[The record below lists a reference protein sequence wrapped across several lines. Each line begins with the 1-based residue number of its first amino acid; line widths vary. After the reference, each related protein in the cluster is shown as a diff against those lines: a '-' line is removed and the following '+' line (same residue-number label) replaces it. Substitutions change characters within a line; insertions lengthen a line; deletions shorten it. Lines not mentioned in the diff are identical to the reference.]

1 MQNASKVK
9 LSEMQRLLEIMA
21 QLRDPELGCPWDVKQ
36 TMDSLTRYTIEEAYE
51 VADAIATG
59 DMQDIKDELGDLL
72 FQVVFYAQIASES
85 SEFSFDDVAQTISEK
100 LVRRHPHVFG
110 TQPGYDGKNIELDS
124 INKKLA
130 GERSQLNDSALN
142 AQWDAIKAQ
151 EKQLKKQRSE
161 QTDEAREI
169 RDTSILDSV
178 PKGMPA
184 LMYAQKLQ
192 KACAKVGFDWPDAAP
207 VIDKVREEVEE
218 IQQELDF
225 KQRLLRAN
233 SASDNPSSDGMHENQ
248 QAIEEEIGDAL
259 FAMVNLARHCKV
271 DADTALRNASNKFA
285 NRFKGIERLAAQQG
299 EKLDAL
305 TLDEMEALW
314 QQVKKSSNA
323 K

>member
-1 MQNASKVK
+1 MQNANKAK
-9 LSEMQRLLEIMA
+9 LSETQRLLDIMA
-21 QLRDPELGCPWDVKQ
+21 QLRDPQSGCPWDVKQ
-36 TMDSLTRYTIEEAYE
+36 TMESLTRYTIEEAYE

-59 DMQDIKDELGDLL
+59 DMHDIKDELGDLL

-85 SEFSFDDVAQTISEK
+85 SAFTFDDVAQSISDK
-100 LVRRHPHVFG
+100 LVRRHPHVFAN
-110 TQPGYDGKNIELDS
+110 P
-124 INKKLA
+124 LA
-130 GERSQLNDSALN
+130 SEGAGDTNENVTVERTQLNDSALN

-151 EKQLKKQRSE
+151 EKQLKKQRLK
-161 QTDEAREI
+161 QDDEAMEP
-169 RDTSILDSV
+169 SILDSV

-192 KACAKVGFDWPDAAP
+192 KACAKVGFDWPNAAP

-225 KQRLLRAN
+225 KQRAQGALNAGVAPLK
-233 SASDNPSSDGMHENQ
+233 SGVPDNQ

-285 NRFKGIERLAAQQG
+285 NRFKGVERLAAEQG
-299 EKLDAL
+299 DKLDAL

-314 QQVKKSSNA
+314 QQVKQSSDR

>member
-1 MQNASKVK
+1 MQNASKVR
-9 LSEMQRLLEIMA
+9 LSEMQRLLEIMR
-21 QLRDPELGCPWDVKQ
+21 QLRDPESGCPWDVKQ
-36 TMDSLTRYTIEEAYE
+36 TMESLTRYTIEEAYE
-51 VADAIATG
+51 VADAIASG
-59 DMQDIKDELGDLL
+59 DMHDIKDELGDLL

-85 SEFSFDDVAQTISEK
+85 SAFSFDDVAQSISDK

-110 TQPGYDGKNIELDS
+110 AQSVDDGKGSE
-124 INKKLA
+124 KG
-130 GERSQLNDSALN
+130 GEALQRARLSDTALN

-161 QTDEAREI
+161 QRVQAAE
-169 RDTSILDSV
+169 TSIFDSV

-184 LMYAQKLQ
+184 FMYAQKLQ
-192 KACAKVGFDWPDAAP
+192 KACAKVGFDWADVAP

-218 IQQELDF
+218 IQLELDY
-225 KQRLLRAN
+225 KQRAETAAEKASQYVN
-233 SASDNPSSDGMHENQ
+233 STSDGEALHDNQ
-248 QAIEEEIGDAL
+248 NAIEEEIGDAL

-285 NRFKGIERLAAQQG
+285 NRFKGVERLAAKQG
-299 EKLDAL
+299 ETLDAL

-314 QQVKKSSNA
+314 QQVKQSSSA

>member
-1 MQNASKVK
+1 MQNANKAK
-9 LSEMQRLLEIMA
+9 LSEMQRLLDIMA
-21 QLRDPELGCPWDVKQ
+21 QLRDPQSGCPWDVKQ
-36 TMDSLTRYTIEEAYE
+36 TMESLTRYTIEEAYE

-59 DMQDIKDELGDLL
+59 DMHDIKDELGDLL

-85 SEFSFDDVAQTISEK
+85 RAFSFDDVAKSISDK
-100 LVRRHPHVFG
+100 LVRRHPHVFA
-110 TQPGYDGKNIELDS
+110 NA
-124 INKKLA
+124 LA
-130 GERSQLNDSALN
+130 SEGVSDTNENVTVERTLLSDSALN

-151 EKQLKKQRSE
+151 EKQLKKQRLK
-161 QTDEAREI
+161 QDNEAIEN
-169 RDTSILDSV
+169 SILDNV

-225 KQRLLRAN
+225 KQRAQGALKTGVVPLN
-233 SASDNPSSDGMHENQ
+233 SGVPDNQ

-285 NRFKGIERLAAQQG
+285 NRFKGVERLAAEQG
-299 EKLDAL
+299 DKLDAL

-314 QQVKKSSNA
+314 QQVKQSSDR

>member
-1 MQNASKVK
+1 MQNANKAK
-9 LSEMQRLLEIMA
+9 LSEMQRLLDIMA
-21 QLRDPELGCPWDVKQ
+21 QLRDPQSGCPWDVKQ
-36 TMDSLTRYTIEEAYE
+36 TMESLTRYTIEEAYE

-59 DMQDIKDELGDLL
+59 DMHDIKDELGDLL

-85 SEFSFDDVAQTISEK
+85 RAFSFDDVAKSISDK
-100 LVRRHPHVFG
+100 LVRRHPHVFANALASEG
-110 TQPGYDGKNIELDS
+110 VSDTNKNLTV
-124 INKKLA
+124 
-130 GERSQLNDSALN
+130 ERTQLNDSALN

-151 EKQLKKQRSE
+151 EKQLKKQRLK
-161 QTDEAREI
+161 QDNEAIEN
-169 RDTSILDSV
+169 SILDNV

-225 KQRLLRAN
+225 KQRARGALKTGVAPLN
-233 SASDNPSSDGMHENQ
+233 SGVPDNQ

-285 NRFKGIERLAAQQG
+285 NRFKGVERLAAEQG
-299 EKLDAL
+299 DKLDAL

-314 QQVKKSSNA
+314 QQVKEYSSLNV

>member
-1 MQNASKVK
+1 MQNANKAK
-9 LSEMQRLLEIMA
+9 LSEMQRLLKIMA
-21 QLRDPELGCPWDVKQ
+21 QLRDPQSGCPWDVKQ
-36 TMDSLTRYTIEEAYE
+36 TMESLTRYTIEEAYE

-59 DMQDIKDELGDLL
+59 DMHDIKDELGDLL
-72 FQVVFYAQIASES
+72 FQVVFYAQIASELRA
-85 SEFSFDDVAQTISEK
+85 FSFDDVAQSISDK
-100 LVRRHPHVFG
+100 LVRRHPHVFA
-110 TQPGYDGKNIELDS
+110 NA
-124 INKKLA
+124 LA
-130 GERSQLNDSALN
+130 SEGVGDTNENVTVERTLLSDSALN

-151 EKQLKKQRSE
+151 EKQLKKQRLKQDSE
-161 QTDEAREI
+161 ATEN
-169 RDTSILDSV
+169 SILDNV

-225 KQRLLRAN
+225 KQRALNTGVAPLN
-233 SASDNPSSDGMHENQ
+233 SGVPDNQ

-285 NRFKGIERLAAQQG
+285 NRFKGVERLAAEQG
-299 EKLDAL
+299 DKLDAL

-314 QQVKKSSNA
+314 QQVKQSSSSNIE
-323 K
+323 

>member
-1 MQNASKVK
+1 MQNANKAK
-9 LSEMQRLLEIMA
+9 LSEMQRLLEIMT
-21 QLRDPELGCPWDVKQ
+21 QLRDPQSGCPWDVKQ
-36 TMDSLTRYTIEEAYE
+36 TMESLTRYTIEEAYE

-59 DMQDIKDELGDLL
+59 DMRDIKDELGDLL

-85 SEFSFDDVAQTISEK
+85 KAFSFDDVAQSISDK
-100 LVRRHPHVFG
+100 LVRRHPHVFANPLVSEG
-110 TQPGYDGKNIELDS
+110 
-124 INKKLA
+124 A
-130 GERSQLNDSALN
+130 GDTNENVALQRTQLNDSALN

-151 EKQLKKQRSE
+151 EKQLKKQRLK
-161 QTDEAREI
+161 QDDEAIE
-169 RDTSILDSV
+169 TSILDSV

-192 KACAKVGFDWPDAAP
+192 KACAKVGFDWPDAGP

-225 KQRLLRAN
+225 KQRTLETLDNGVASLN
-233 SASDNPSSDGMHENQ
+233 SGVPDNQ

-285 NRFKGIERLAAQQG
+285 NRFKGVERLAAEQG

-314 QQVKKSSNA
+314 HQVKQSSNT

>member
-1 MQNASKVK
+1 MQNANKAK
-9 LSEMQRLLEIMA
+9 LSEMQRLLKIMA
-21 QLRDPELGCPWDVKQ
+21 QLRDPQSGCPWDVKQ
-36 TMDSLTRYTIEEAYE
+36 TMESLTRYTIEEAYE

-59 DMQDIKDELGDLL
+59 DMHDIKDELGDLL

-85 SEFSFDDVAQTISEK
+85 RAFSFDDVAKSISDK
-100 LVRRHPHVFG
+100 LVRRHPHVFVN
-110 TQPGYDGKNIELDS
+110 P
-124 INKKLA
+124 LA
-130 GERSQLNDSALN
+130 SEGVGDTNENVTVERTLLNDSTLN

-151 EKQLKKQRSE
+151 EKQLKKQRSK
-161 QTDEAREI
+161 QDNEAIEN
-169 RDTSILDSV
+169 SILDNV

-225 KQRLLRAN
+225 KQRAQGALNTGVAPLN
-233 SASDNPSSDGMHENQ
+233 SGVPDNQ

-285 NRFKGIERLAAQQG
+285 NRFKGVERLAAEQG
-299 EKLDAL
+299 DKLDAL

-314 QQVKKSSNA
+314 QQVKQSSSSNIE
-323 K
+323 

>member
-1 MQNASKVK
+1 MQNANNAK
-9 LSEMQRLLEIMA
+9 LSETQRLLDIMA
-21 QLRDPELGCPWDVKQ
+21 QLRDPQSGCPWDVKQ
-36 TMDSLTRYTIEEAYE
+36 TMESLTRYTIEEAYE

-59 DMQDIKDELGDLL
+59 DMHDIKDELGDLL

-85 SEFSFDDVAQTISEK
+85 SAFTFDDVAQSISDK
-100 LVRRHPHVFG
+100 LVRRHPHVFANPLASEG
-110 TQPGYDGKNIELDS
+110 AGDTNKNLTV
-124 INKKLA
+124 
-130 GERSQLNDSALN
+130 ERTQLNDSALN

-151 EKQLKKQRSE
+151 EKQFKKQRLK
-161 QTDEAREI
+161 QDDEVIEP
-169 RDTSILDSV
+169 SILDSV

-225 KQRLLRAN
+225 KQRARGALKTGVVPLN
-233 SASDNPSSDGMHENQ
+233 SGVPDNQ

-271 DADTALRNASNKFA
+271 DADTALRNASNKFT
-285 NRFKGIERLAAQQG
+285 NRFKGVERLAAEQG

-314 QQVKKSSNA
+314 QQVKQSSDR

>member
-1 MQNASKVK
+1 MQNANKAK
-9 LSEMQRLLEIMA
+9 LSEMQRLLKIMA
-21 QLRDPELGCPWDVKQ
+21 QLRDPQSGCPWDVKQ
-36 TMDSLTRYTIEEAYE
+36 TMESLTRYTIEEAYE
-51 VADAIATG
+51 VADAIANG
-59 DMQDIKDELGDLL
+59 DMHDIKDELGDLL

-85 SEFSFDDVAQTISEK
+85 RAFSFDDVAQSISDK
-100 LVRRHPHVFG
+100 LVRRHPHVFA
-110 TQPGYDGKNIELDS
+110 NA
-124 INKKLA
+124 LA
-130 GERSQLNDSALN
+130 SEGVGDTNENVTVERTLLSDSALN

-151 EKQLKKQRSE
+151 EKQLKKQRLK
-161 QTDEAREI
+161 QDNEAIEN
-169 RDTSILDSV
+169 SILDNV

-225 KQRLLRAN
+225 KQRALNTGVAPLN
-233 SASDNPSSDGMHENQ
+233 SGVPDNQ
-248 QAIEEEIGDAL
+248 KAIEEEIGDAL

-285 NRFKGIERLAAQQG
+285 NRFKGVERLAAEQG
-299 EKLDAL
+299 DKLDAL

-314 QQVKKSSNA
+314 QQVKQSSSSSVE
-323 K
+323 

>member
-1 MQNASKVK
+1 MQNANKAK
-9 LSEMQRLLEIMA
+9 LSEMQRLLKIMA
-21 QLRDPELGCPWDVKQ
+21 QLRDPQSGCPWDVKQ
-36 TMDSLTRYTIEEAYE
+36 TMESLTRYTIEEAYE
-51 VADAIATG
+51 VADAIANG
-59 DMQDIKDELGDLL
+59 DMHDIKDELGDLL

-85 SEFSFDDVAQTISEK
+85 RAFSFDDVAKSISDK
-100 LVRRHPHVFG
+100 LVRRHPHVFA
-110 TQPGYDGKNIELDS
+110 NA
-124 INKKLA
+124 LA
-130 GERSQLNDSALN
+130 SEGVSDTNENVTVERTLLSDSALN

-151 EKQLKKQRSE
+151 EKQLKKQRLKQDSE
-161 QTDEAREI
+161 ATEN
-169 RDTSILDSV
+169 SILDNV

-192 KACAKVGFDWPDAAP
+192 KACAKVGFDWSDAAP

-225 KQRLLRAN
+225 KQRAQGALKTGVVPLN
-233 SASDNPSSDGMHENQ
+233 SGVPDNQ

-285 NRFKGIERLAAQQG
+285 NRFKGVERLAAEQG
-299 EKLDAL
+299 DKLDAL

-314 QQVKKSSNA
+314 QHVKQTSSSSVE
-323 K
+323 

>member
-1 MQNASKVK
+1 MQNASKAS
-9 LSEMQRLLEIMA
+9 LGEMQRLLDIMT
-21 QLRDPELGCPWDVKQ
+21 QLRDPQSGCPWDVKQ
-36 TMDSLTRYTIEEAYE
+36 TMESLTRYTIEEAYE
-51 VADAIATG
+51 VADAIAAG
-59 DMQDIKDELGDLL
+59 DMHDIKDELGDLL

-85 SEFSFDDVAQTISEK
+85 KEFSFDDVAQSISDK
-100 LVRRHPHVFG
+100 LVRRHPHVFDA
-110 TQPGYDGKNIELDS
+110 QSDDEVKSDELS
-124 INKKLA
+124 VTNK
-130 GERSQLNDSALN
+130 ERTPLSDSALN

-151 EKQLKKQRSE
+151 EKQLKKQRLK
-161 QTDEAREI
+161 QDEATE
-169 RDTSILDSV
+169 TSILDSV

-218 IQQELDF
+218 IQQELDT
-225 KQRLLRAN
+225 KQRLLCEN
-233 SASDNPSSDGMHENQ
+233 SADQNSSSNSVRDNQ

-285 NRFKGIERLAAQQG
+285 NRFKGVERLAAKQG

-314 QQVKKSSNA
+314 QQVKQSSHA

>member
-1 MQNASKVK
+1 MQNASKVR
-9 LSEMQRLLEIMA
+9 LSEMQRLLKIMA
-21 QLRDPELGCPWDVKQ
+21 QLRDPESGCPWDVKQ
-36 TMDSLTRYTIEEAYE
+36 TMESLTRYTIEEAYE
-51 VADAIATG
+51 VADAIASG
-59 DMQDIKDELGDLL
+59 DMHDIKDELGDLL

-85 SEFSFDDVAQTISEK
+85 SAFSFDDVAQSISDK

-110 TQPGYDGKNIELDS
+110 AQSVDDGKGSE
-124 INKKLA
+124 KG
-130 GERSQLNDSALN
+130 GEALQRARLSDTALN

-161 QTDEAREI
+161 QRVQAAE
-169 RDTSILDSV
+169 TSILDSV

-192 KACAKVGFDWPDAAP
+192 KACAKVGFDWADVAP

-218 IQQELDF
+218 IQLELDY
-225 KQRLLRAN
+225 KQRAETAAEKASQHVN
-233 SASDNPSSDGMHENQ
+233 STSDGEAIHDNQ
-248 QAIEEEIGDAL
+248 NAIEEEIGDAL

-285 NRFKGIERLAAQQG
+285 NRFKGVERLAAKQG
-299 EKLDAL
+299 ETLDAL

-314 QQVKKSSNA
+314 QQVKQSSSA

>member
-1 MQNASKVK
+1 MQNANKAK
-9 LSEMQRLLEIMA
+9 LSETQRLLDIMA
-21 QLRDPELGCPWDVKQ
+21 QLRDPQSGCPWDVKQ
-36 TMDSLTRYTIEEAYE
+36 TMESLTRYTIEEAYE
-51 VADAIATG
+51 VADAIANG
-59 DMQDIKDELGDLL
+59 DMHDIKDELGDLL

-85 SEFSFDDVAQTISEK
+85 RAFSFDDVAKSISDK
-100 LVRRHPHVFG
+100 LVRRHPHVFANALASEG
-110 TQPGYDGKNIELDS
+110 VSDTNKNLTV
-124 INKKLA
+124 
-130 GERSQLNDSALN
+130 ERTQLNDSALN

-151 EKQLKKQRSE
+151 EKQFKKQRLK
-161 QTDEAREI
+161 QDDEAIEP
-169 RDTSILDSV
+169 SILDSV

-225 KQRLLRAN
+225 KQRAQGALNAGVAPLN
-233 SASDNPSSDGMHENQ
+233 SGVPDNQ

-285 NRFKGIERLAAQQG
+285 NRFKGVERLAAEQG
-299 EKLDAL
+299 DKLDAL

-314 QQVKKSSNA
+314 QQVKQSSNT

>member
-1 MQNASKVK
+1 MQNANKAK
-9 LSEMQRLLEIMA
+9 LSETQRLLDIMA
-21 QLRDPELGCPWDVKQ
+21 QLRDPQSGCPWDVKQ
-36 TMDSLTRYTIEEAYE
+36 TMESLTRYTIEEAYE

-59 DMQDIKDELGDLL
+59 DMHDIKDELGDLL

-85 SEFSFDDVAQTISEK
+85 SAFTFDDVAQSISDK
-100 LVRRHPHVFG
+100 LVRRHPHVFA
-110 TQPGYDGKNIELDS
+110 NA
-124 INKKLA
+124 LA
-130 GERSQLNDSALN
+130 SEGVSDTNENVTVERTLLSDSALN

-151 EKQLKKQRSE
+151 EKQLKKQRLK
-161 QTDEAREI
+161 QDNEAIEN
-169 RDTSILDSV
+169 SILDNV

-225 KQRLLRAN
+225 KQRAQGALNTGVSPLN
-233 SASDNPSSDGMHENQ
+233 SGVPDNQ

-285 NRFKGIERLAAQQG
+285 NRFKGVERLAAEQG
-299 EKLDAL
+299 DKLDAL

-314 QQVKKSSNA
+314 QQVKQSSSSNIE
-323 K
+323 

>member
-1 MQNASKVK
+1 MQNANKAK
-9 LSEMQRLLEIMA
+9 LNEMQRLLDIMA
-21 QLRDPELGCPWDVKQ
+21 QLRDPQSGCPWDVKQ
-36 TMDSLTRYTIEEAYE
+36 TMESLTRYTIEEAYE

-59 DMQDIKDELGDLL
+59 DMHDIKDELGDLL

-85 SEFSFDDVAQTISEK
+85 SAFTFDDVAQSISDK
-100 LVRRHPHVFG
+100 LVRRHPHVFA
-110 TQPGYDGKNIELDS
+110 NA
-124 INKKLA
+124 LA
-130 GERSQLNDSALN
+130 SEGVSDTNENVTVERTQLNDSALN

-151 EKQLKKQRSE
+151 EKQLKKQRLKQGDDAIE
-161 QTDEAREI
+161 
-169 RDTSILDSV
+169 TSILDNV

-225 KQRLLRAN
+225 KQRAQGALKTGVVPLN
-233 SASDNPSSDGMHENQ
+233 SGVPDNQ

-285 NRFKGIERLAAQQG
+285 NRFKGVERLAAEQG
-299 EKLDAL
+299 DKLDAL

-314 QQVKKSSNA
+314 QQVKQSSDR

>member
-1 MQNASKVK
+1 MQNANKAK
-9 LSEMQRLLEIMA
+9 LSETQRLLGIMA
-21 QLRDPELGCPWDVKQ
+21 QLRDPQSGCPWDVKQ
-36 TMDSLTRYTIEEAYE
+36 TMESLTRYTIEEAYE

-59 DMQDIKDELGDLL
+59 DMHDIKDELGDLL

-85 SEFSFDDVAQTISEK
+85 RAFTFDDVAQSISDK
-100 LVRRHPHVFG
+100 LVRRHPHVFAN
-110 TQPGYDGKNIELDS
+110 P
-124 INKKLA
+124 LA
-130 GERSQLNDSALN
+130 SEGAGDTNESVTVERTQLNDSALN

-151 EKQLKKQRSE
+151 EKQLKKQRLK
-161 QTDEAREI
+161 QDDEAIEP
-169 RDTSILDSV
+169 SILDSV
-178 PKGMPA
+178 PRGMPA

-225 KQRLLRAN
+225 KQRAQGALNAGVAPLK
-233 SASDNPSSDGMHENQ
+233 SGVPDNQ

-285 NRFKGIERLAAQQG
+285 NRFKGVERLAAEQG
-299 EKLDAL
+299 DKLDAL

-314 QQVKKSSNA
+314 QQVKQSSDR

>member
-1 MQNASKVK
+1 MQNANKAK
-9 LSEMQRLLEIMA
+9 LSEMQRLLKIMA
-21 QLRDPELGCPWDVKQ
+21 QLRDPQSGCPWDVKQ
-36 TMDSLTRYTIEEAYE
+36 TMESLTRYTIEEAYE
-51 VADAIATG
+51 VADAIANG
-59 DMQDIKDELGDLL
+59 DMHDIKDELGDLL

-85 SEFSFDDVAQTISEK
+85 RAFSFDDVAKSISDK
-100 LVRRHPHVFG
+100 LVRRHPHVFA
-110 TQPGYDGKNIELDS
+110 NA
-124 INKKLA
+124 LA
-130 GERSQLNDSALN
+130 PEGVGDTNENVKVERTLLSDIALN

-151 EKQLKKQRSE
+151 EKQLKKQRLK
-161 QTDEAREI
+161 QDNEAIEN
-169 RDTSILDSV
+169 SILDNV

-225 KQRLLRAN
+225 KQRALNTGVAPLN
-233 SASDNPSSDGMHENQ
+233 SGVPDNQ
-248 QAIEEEIGDAL
+248 KAIEEEIGDAL

-285 NRFKGIERLAAQQG
+285 NRFKGVERLAAEQG
-299 EKLDAL
+299 DKLDAL

-314 QQVKKSSNA
+314 QQVKQSSSSSVE
-323 K
+323 

>member
-1 MQNASKVK
+1 MQNANKAK
-9 LSEMQRLLEIMA
+9 LSETQRLLDIMA
-21 QLRDPELGCPWDVKQ
+21 QLRDPQSGCPWDVKQ
-36 TMDSLTRYTIEEAYE
+36 TMESLTRYTIEEAYE

-59 DMQDIKDELGDLL
+59 DMHDIKDELGDLL

-85 SEFSFDDVAQTISEK
+85 RAFSFDDVAKSISDK
-100 LVRRHPHVFG
+100 LVRRHPHVFA
-110 TQPGYDGKNIELDS
+110 NA
-124 INKKLA
+124 LA
-130 GERSQLNDSALN
+130 SEGVGDTNENVKVERTLLSDSALN

-151 EKQLKKQRSE
+151 EKQLKKQRLK
-161 QTDEAREI
+161 QDNEAIEN
-169 RDTSILDSV
+169 SILDNV

-225 KQRLLRAN
+225 KQRAQGALNTGVSPLN
-233 SASDNPSSDGMHENQ
+233 SGVPDNQ

-285 NRFKGIERLAAQQG
+285 NRFKGVERLAAEQG
-299 EKLDAL
+299 DKLDAL

-314 QQVKKSSNA
+314 QQVKQSSSSSVE
-323 K
+323 

>member
-1 MQNASKVK
+1 MQNASKVR

-21 QLRDPELGCPWDVKQ
+21 QLRDPESGCPWDVKQ
-36 TMDSLTRYTIEEAYE
+36 TMESLTRYTIEEAYE
-51 VADAIATG
+51 VADAIASG
-59 DMQDIKDELGDLL
+59 DMHDIKDELGDLL

-85 SEFSFDDVAQTISEK
+85 SAFSFDDVAQSISDK

-110 TQPGYDGKNIELDS
+110 AQSVDDGKGSE
-124 INKKLA
+124 KG
-130 GERSQLNDSALN
+130 GEVLQRARLSDTALN

-161 QTDEAREI
+161 QRVQAAE
-169 RDTSILDSV
+169 TSIFDSV

-192 KACAKVGFDWPDAAP
+192 KACAKVGFDWADVAP

-218 IQQELDF
+218 IQLELDY
-225 KQRLLRAN
+225 KQRAETAAEKASQHVN
-233 SASDNPSSDGMHENQ
+233 SMSDGEALHDNQ
-248 QAIEEEIGDAL
+248 NAIEEEIGDAL

-285 NRFKGIERLAAQQG
+285 NRFKGVERLAAKQG
-299 EKLDAL
+299 ETLDAL

-314 QQVKKSSNA
+314 QQVKQSSSA

>member
-1 MQNASKVK
+1 MQNANKAK
-9 LSEMQRLLEIMA
+9 LSEMQRLLKIMA
-21 QLRDPELGCPWDVKQ
+21 QLRDPQSGCPWDVKQ
-36 TMDSLTRYTIEEAYE
+36 TMESLTRYTIEEAYE
-51 VADAIATG
+51 VADAIANG
-59 DMQDIKDELGDLL
+59 DMHDIKDELGDLL

-85 SEFSFDDVAQTISEK
+85 SAFSFDDVAKSISDK
-100 LVRRHPHVFG
+100 LVRRHPHVFANPLASEG
-110 TQPGYDGKNIELDS
+110 LSDTNENVTVERTQLSDI
-124 INKKLA
+124 
-130 GERSQLNDSALN
+130 ALN

-151 EKQLKKQRSE
+151 EKQLKKQRLK
-161 QTDEAREI
+161 QDNEAIEN
-169 RDTSILDSV
+169 SILDNV

-225 KQRLLRAN
+225 KQRAQGALKTGVVPLN
-233 SASDNPSSDGMHENQ
+233 SGVPDNQ

-285 NRFKGIERLAAQQG
+285 NRFKGVERLAAEQG
-299 EKLDAL
+299 DKLDAL

-314 QQVKKSSNA
+314 QQVKQSSNT

>member
-1 MQNASKVK
+1 MQNANKAK
-9 LSEMQRLLEIMA
+9 LSEMQRLLKIMA
-21 QLRDPELGCPWDVKQ
+21 QLRDPQSGCPWDVKQ
-36 TMDSLTRYTIEEAYE
+36 TMESLTRYTIEEAYE
-51 VADAIATG
+51 VADAIANG
-59 DMQDIKDELGDLL
+59 DMHDIKDELGDLL

-85 SEFSFDDVAQTISEK
+85 SAFTFDDVAKSISDK
-100 LVRRHPHVFG
+100 LVRRHPHVFANPLASEG
-110 TQPGYDGKNIELDS
+110 AGDTNKNLTV
-124 INKKLA
+124 
-130 GERSQLNDSALN
+130 ERTQLNDSALN

-151 EKQLKKQRSE
+151 EKQLKKQRLK
-161 QTDEAREI
+161 QDNEAIEN
-169 RDTSILDSV
+169 SILDNV

-225 KQRLLRAN
+225 KQRAQGALKTGVVPLN
-233 SASDNPSSDGMHENQ
+233 SGVPDNQ

-285 NRFKGIERLAAQQG
+285 NRFKGVERLAAEQG
-299 EKLDAL
+299 DKLDAL

-314 QQVKKSSNA
+314 QQVKQSSDR

>member
-1 MQNASKVK
+1 MQNANKAK
-9 LSEMQRLLEIMA
+9 LSEMQRLLKIMA
-21 QLRDPELGCPWDVKQ
+21 QLRDPQSGCPWDVKQ
-36 TMDSLTRYTIEEAYE
+36 TMESLTRYTIEEAYE
-51 VADAIATG
+51 VADAIANG
-59 DMQDIKDELGDLL
+59 DMHDIKDELGDLL

-85 SEFSFDDVAQTISEK
+85 SAFSFDDVAKSISDK
-100 LVRRHPHVFG
+100 LVRRHPHVFANPLASEG
-110 TQPGYDGKNIELDS
+110 LSDTNENVTVERTQLSDI
-124 INKKLA
+124 
-130 GERSQLNDSALN
+130 ALN

-151 EKQLKKQRSE
+151 EKQLKKQRLK
-161 QTDEAREI
+161 QDNEAIEN
-169 RDTSILDSV
+169 SILDNV

-225 KQRLLRAN
+225 KQRAQGALNTGVSPLN
-233 SASDNPSSDGMHENQ
+233 SGVPDNQ

-285 NRFKGIERLAAQQG
+285 NRFKGVERLAAEQG
-299 EKLDAL
+299 DKLDAL

-314 QQVKKSSNA
+314 QQVKQSSNT

>member
-1 MQNASKVK
+1 MQNANKAK
-9 LSEMQRLLEIMA
+9 LSEMQRLLKIMA
-21 QLRDPELGCPWDVKQ
+21 QLRDPQSGCPWDVKQ
-36 TMDSLTRYTIEEAYE
+36 TMESLTRYTIEEAYE
-51 VADAIATG
+51 VADAIANG
-59 DMQDIKDELGDLL
+59 DMHDIKDELGDLL
-72 FQVVFYAQIASES
+72 FQVVFYAQIASEARA
-85 SEFSFDDVAQTISEK
+85 FSFDDVAKSISDK
-100 LVRRHPHVFG
+100 LVRRHPHVFA
-110 TQPGYDGKNIELDS
+110 NA
-124 INKKLA
+124 LA
-130 GERSQLNDSALN
+130 SEGVGDTNENVNVERTLLSDSALN

-151 EKQLKKQRSE
+151 EKQLKKQRLK
-161 QTDEAREI
+161 QDNEAIEN
-169 RDTSILDSV
+169 SILDNV

-225 KQRLLRAN
+225 KQRAQGALKTGVVPLN
-233 SASDNPSSDGMHENQ
+233 SGVPDNQ

-285 NRFKGIERLAAQQG
+285 NRFKGVERLAAEQG
-299 EKLDAL
+299 DKLDAL

-314 QQVKKSSNA
+314 QRVKQSSDR

>member
-1 MQNASKVK
+1 MQNANKAK
-9 LSEMQRLLEIMA
+9 LSETQRLLDIMA
-21 QLRDPELGCPWDVKQ
+21 QLRDPQSGCPWDVKQ
-36 TMDSLTRYTIEEAYE
+36 TMESLTRYTIEEAYE
-51 VADAIATG
+51 VADAIANG
-59 DMQDIKDELGDLL
+59 DMHDIKDELGDLL

-85 SEFSFDDVAQTISEK
+85 SAFTFDDVAQSISDK
-100 LVRRHPHVFG
+100 LVRRHPHVFA
-110 TQPGYDGKNIELDS
+110 NA
-124 INKKLA
+124 LA
-130 GERSQLNDSALN
+130 SEGVSDTNENVTVERTLLSDSALN

-151 EKQLKKQRSE
+151 EKQLKKQRLK
-161 QTDEAREI
+161 QDNEAIEN
-169 RDTSILDSV
+169 SILDNV

-192 KACAKVGFDWPDAAP
+192 KACAKVGFDWPDAVP

-225 KQRLLRAN
+225 KQRAQGALNTGVSPLN
-233 SASDNPSSDGMHENQ
+233 SGVPDNQ

-285 NRFKGIERLAAQQG
+285 NRFKGVERLAAEQG
-299 EKLDAL
+299 DKLDAL

-314 QQVKKSSNA
+314 QQVKQSSNT

>member
-1 MQNASKVK
+1 MQNANKAK
-9 LSEMQRLLEIMA
+9 LSEMQRLLKIMA
-21 QLRDPELGCPWDVKQ
+21 QLRDPQSGCPWDVKQ
-36 TMDSLTRYTIEEAYE
+36 TMESLTRYTIEEAYE
-51 VADAIATG
+51 VADAIANG
-59 DMQDIKDELGDLL
+59 DMHDIKDELGDLL

-85 SEFSFDDVAQTISEK
+85 SAFTFDDVAQSISDK
-100 LVRRHPHVFG
+100 LVRRHPHVFANPLASEG
-110 TQPGYDGKNIELDS
+110 AGDTNKNLTV
-124 INKKLA
+124 
-130 GERSQLNDSALN
+130 ERTQLNDSALN

-151 EKQLKKQRSE
+151 EKQLKKQRLKQCDDAIE
-161 QTDEAREI
+161 
-169 RDTSILDSV
+169 TSILDSV

-225 KQRLLRAN
+225 KQRAQGALN
-233 SASDNPSSDGMHENQ
+233 TGVEPFDSGVPDNQ

-285 NRFKGIERLAAQQG
+285 NRFKGVERLAAEQG
-299 EKLDAL
+299 DKLDAL

-314 QQVKKSSNA
+314 Q
-323 K
+323 

>member
-1 MQNASKVK
+1 MQNASKAS
-9 LSEMQRLLEIMA
+9 LSEMQRLLEIMT
-21 QLRDPELGCPWDVKQ
+21 QLRDPKSGCPWDVKQ
-36 TMDSLTRYTIEEAYE
+36 TMESLTRYTIEEAYE

-59 DMQDIKDELGDLL
+59 DMHDIKDELGDLL

-85 SEFSFDDVAQTISEK
+85 KAFSFDDVAQSISDK
-100 LVRRHPHVFG
+100 LVRRHPHVFANPLASEG
-110 TQPGYDGKNIELDS
+110 ESDS
-124 INKKLA
+124 IENVTV
-130 GERSQLNDSALN
+130 ERTLLSDSALN
-142 AQWDAIKAQ
+142 TQWDAIKAQ
-151 EKQLKKQRSE
+151 EKQLKKQRLK
-161 QTDEAREI
+161 QDNEAIEN
-169 RDTSILDSV
+169 SILDNV

-225 KQRLLRAN
+225 KQQAQGALNTGVALLG
-233 SASDNPSSDGMHENQ
+233 SGVPDNQ

-285 NRFKGIERLAAQQG
+285 NRFKGVERLAAEQG
-299 EKLDAL
+299 DKLDAL

-314 QQVKKSSNA
+314 QQVKQSSNT

>member
-1 MQNASKVK
+1 MQNANKAK
-9 LSEMQRLLEIMA
+9 LSEMQRLLKIMA
-21 QLRDPELGCPWDVKQ
+21 QLRDPQSGCPWDVKQ
-36 TMDSLTRYTIEEAYE
+36 TMESLTRYTIEEAYE
-51 VADAIATG
+51 VADAIANG
-59 DMQDIKDELGDLL
+59 DMHDIKDELGDLL

-85 SEFSFDDVAQTISEK
+85 RAFSFDDVAKSISDK
-100 LVRRHPHVFG
+100 LVRRHPHVFANPLASEG
-110 TQPGYDGKNIELDS
+110 AGDTNKNLTV
-124 INKKLA
+124 
-130 GERSQLNDSALN
+130 ERTQLNDSALN

-151 EKQLKKQRSE
+151 EKQLKKQRLK
-161 QTDEAREI
+161 QDDEAIEP
-169 RDTSILDSV
+169 SILDSV

-225 KQRLLRAN
+225 KQRALDAGVAPLN
-233 SASDNPSSDGMHENQ
+233 SGVPDNQ

-285 NRFKGIERLAAQQG
+285 NRFKGVERLAAEQG
-299 EKLDAL
+299 DKLDAL

-314 QQVKKSSNA
+314 QQVKQSSNT

>member
-1 MQNASKVK
+1 MQNANKAK
-9 LSEMQRLLEIMA
+9 LSEMQRLLKIMA
-21 QLRDPELGCPWDVKQ
+21 QLRDPQSGCPWDVKQ
-36 TMDSLTRYTIEEAYE
+36 TMESLTRYTIEEAYE
-51 VADAIATG
+51 VADAIANG
-59 DMQDIKDELGDLL
+59 DMHDIKDELGDLL

-85 SEFSFDDVAQTISEK
+85 RAFSFDDVAQSISDK
-100 LVRRHPHVFG
+100 LVRRHPHVFANALASEG
-110 TQPGYDGKNIELDS
+110 VGDTNENVTVERTLLSDS
-124 INKKLA
+124 T
-130 GERSQLNDSALN
+130 LN

-151 EKQLKKQRSE
+151 EKQLKKQRLK
-161 QTDEAREI
+161 QGNEAIEN
-169 RDTSILDSV
+169 SILDNV

-225 KQRLLRAN
+225 KQRAQGALKTGVVPLN
-233 SASDNPSSDGMHENQ
+233 SGVPDNQ

-285 NRFKGIERLAAQQG
+285 NRFKGVERLAAEQG
-299 EKLDAL
+299 DKLDAL

-314 QQVKKSSNA
+314 QQVKQTSSSSVE
-323 K
+323 